1 MEEFIRTEII
11 LGKTAMEK
19 LKNSRVL
26 VFGVG
31 GVGSYVCEAI
41 ARAGVGAIT
50 VVDNDTVSISN
61 INRQL
66 IALRSTVGRNKV
78 DVVAERIKDINPL
91 CDVTPLKLFYLP
103 ETAGEI
109 DFSEFDFIV
118 DAIDTVTAK
127 LDIICRA
134 KALGIPIISSMGTG
148 NKLNP
153 ELLTITDIYKTSVC
167 PLARVMR
174 RELKAR
180 GIDELQVLYSQEKP
194 ITPDAEE
201 KRIPGSVSFVPSV
214 AGLIIGGYVIRKITG

>member
-19 LKNSRVL
+19 LKKSRVL